1 MNMLSND
8 YQTAAARCMDEPDYR
23 KMEEEQQLVDS
34 QLKNHREQLLSL
46 QEQLKDFEA
55 YFKAL
60 ETYGNANSDIP
71 RPTATMC
78 RFMLRNSS

>member
-34 QLKNHREQLLSL
+34 QLKNHREQLL
-46 QEQLKDFEA
+46 
-55 YFKAL
+55 
-60 ETYGNANSDIP
+60 
-71 RPTATMC
+71 RC
-78 RFMLRNSS
+78 RSS